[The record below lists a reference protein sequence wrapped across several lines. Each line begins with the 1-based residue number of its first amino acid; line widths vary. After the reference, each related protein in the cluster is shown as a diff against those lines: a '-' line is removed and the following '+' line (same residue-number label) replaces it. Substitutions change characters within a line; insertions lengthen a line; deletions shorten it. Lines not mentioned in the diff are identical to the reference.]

1 MTMNRDIDVVNEL
14 IQKGV
19 DILAP
24 QSVYIAP
31 EVDIDRIAPKTVI
44 YPGTTI
50 TGETTSIGAHCK
62 IGMGGGAHLENVQ
75 IGNGVSLM
83 QGVYR
88 DSTLLDGVSIRSG
101 AELRDNCLLEEGVDI
116 GHTVGLKQT
125 ILFPNVVLG
134 SLINFCDA
142 LMAGGTSR
150 RDHSEVGSC
159 MALYNFT
166 PQGDKFASLFGN
178 AVDGLFL
185 DCQPIFIGGQ
195 TQIVSPVS
203 VGFGAVIAAG
213 SKLSHDIA
221 PNKLAISHKSC
232 DEMRNFDARLIFNP
246 AKKIANTL
254 AYIAQLR
261 VLSLWYENIRIP
273 LADDV
278 ERQYLYTAAQKRIS
292 NAIKERQKRLERFVD
307 KLQQSLELHTAHGN
321 DAQIADHQKAL
332 LLFQNGTTSDFER
345 IASQIDFSAIRN
357 ALTEALVSGST
368 YPQAVQQLTKTIT
381 SSMKRT
387 LRRLV

>member
-1 MTMNRDIDVVNEL
+1 
-14 IQKGV
+14 
-19 DILAP
+19 
-24 QSVYIAP
+24 
-31 EVDIDRIAPKTVI
+31 
-44 YPGTTI
+44 
-50 TGETTSIGAHCK
+50 
-62 IGMGGGAHLENVQ
+62 
-75 IGNGVSLM
+75 
-83 QGVYR
+83 
-88 DSTLLDGVSIRSG
+88 
-101 AELRDNCLLEEGVDI
+101 
-116 GHTVGLKQT
+116 
-125 ILFPNVVLG
+125 
-134 SLINFCDA
+134 
-142 LMAGGTSR
+142 
-150 RDHSEVGSC
+150 

-232 DEMRNFDARLIFNP
+232 DEMRDFDARLIFNP

-307 KLQQSLELHTAHGN
+307 KLQQSLELHTEHGN

>member
-1 MTMNRDIDVVNEL
+1 MNRDIDVVNEL

-142 LMAGGTSR
+142 LMAGADAIIPKLVPAWHSIISR
-150 RDHSEVGSC
+150 HKATNSPRSL
-159 MALYNFT
+159 AT
-166 PQGDKFASLFGN
+166 PSTVCFS
-178 AVDGLFL
+178 
-185 DCQPIFIGGQ
+185 
-195 TQIVSPVS
+195 IVSRFSS
-203 VGFGAVIAAG
+203 VDKRKSSV
-213 SKLSHDIA
+213 LSPLASAQSLPPAQNCRTTSPQTNSPFLTNHA
-221 PNKLAISHKSC
+221 TKCAISTLDSSSIRQKKLPTHSPISHNCASYRSGTKTYASPLPTTSNDNTSTRPRKSAFQTPSKNDKNGSNDSSTNSNKASNSTQHTATTHKS
-232 DEMRNFDARLIFNP
+232 P
-246 AKKIANTL
+246 TTKKHSFYSKTALQATL
-254 AYIAQLR
+254 
-261 VLSLWYENIRIP
+261 N
-273 LADDV
+273 
-278 ERQYLYTAAQKRIS
+278 
-292 NAIKERQKRLERFVD
+292 
-307 KLQQSLELHTAHGN
+307 
-321 DAQIADHQKAL
+321 
-332 LLFQNGTTSDFER
+332 
-345 IASQIDFSAIRN
+345 ASQAKSIFPPSAM
-357 ALTEALVSGST
+357 
-368 YPQAVQQLTKTIT
+368 P
-381 SSMKRT
+381 
-387 LRRLV
+387 